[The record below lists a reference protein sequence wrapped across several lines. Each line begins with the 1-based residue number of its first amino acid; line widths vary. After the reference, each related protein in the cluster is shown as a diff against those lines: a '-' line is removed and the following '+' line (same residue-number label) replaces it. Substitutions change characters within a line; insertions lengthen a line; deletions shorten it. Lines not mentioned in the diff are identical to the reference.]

1 MKKKLIGTAFCM
13 LLIMLVI
20 PVGVSSENPDVDFK
34 IYAGTEG
41 RNIGTGIGFSVL
53 NKGTE
58 PVEVTLSLDQE
69 YIFYQKDLTLSFTH
83 LVRPNDDYK
92 KVNFGIPG
100 FGFKRIKTSIQL
112 DDKIIIREGIA
123 FCNLAILDRHIQYES

>member
-1 MKKKLIGTAFCM
+1 MKKKVIGTAFCM

-53 NKGTE
+53 NQRTE
-58 PVEVTLSLDQE
+58 NIEVTLSLDQE
-69 YIFYQKDLTLSFTH
+69 YIFYQKNLTFSYKH
-83 LVRPNDDYK
+83 IIRPNDEYH
-92 KVNFGIPG
+92 KVNFGIDG
-100 FGFKRIKTSIQL
+100 YGFKRIKTSIQFE
-112 DDKIIIREGIA
+112 DEIIIREGIA
-123 FCNLAILDRHIQYES
+123 FCNLAILKM